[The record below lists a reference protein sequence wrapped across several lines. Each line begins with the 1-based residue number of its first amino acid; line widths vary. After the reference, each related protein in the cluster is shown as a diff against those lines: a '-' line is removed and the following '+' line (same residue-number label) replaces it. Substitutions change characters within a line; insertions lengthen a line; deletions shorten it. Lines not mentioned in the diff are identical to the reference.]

1 MSDAPDTRPPPR
13 DLRPSR
19 SKGALPRWNLFS
31 PTRGIS
37 MENLF
42 LFLDNDKKAKNQK
55 KSERRRKR
63 PWQTH
68 KCIARPGGRRNLMR
82 GAMIGRRDTIARC
95 PPPQSRDR
103 LAYQPTEYVYK
114 ETAEITDSDEMEEDD
129 DTNED
134 LAQDDGAK
142 LCIKR

>member
-1 MSDAPDTRPPPR
+1 
-13 DLRPSR
+13 
-19 SKGALPRWNLFS
+19 
-31 PTRGIS
+31 
-37 MENLF
+37 
-42 LFLDNDKKAKNQK
+42 
-55 KSERRRKR
+55 
-63 PWQTH
+63 
-68 KCIARPGGRRNLMR
+68 MR